1 MYKTTSGI
9 FKRVLV
15 AIDFGEPSTRA
26 VDVAVALASTFEAEL
41 LVMHA
46 YWFPPVAYSGFT
58 DGIAWQA
65 TDLMEQDAKTF
76 DAALAG
82 VRARHPRTEGV
93 LLTGEPSAMILQ
105 AAKEGGAHGRR
116 GLSRVFLGSV
126 AEKVVRL
133 SPVPVLTIPGHADA
147 AAKSRAQSDVAAPL
161 EPRRAQSPKG

>member
-105 AAKEGGAHGRR
+105 AAK
-116 GLSRVFLGSV
+116 
-126 AEKVVRL
+126 
-133 SPVPVLTIPGHADA
+133 
-147 AAKSRAQSDVAAPL
+147 
-161 EPRRAQSPKG
+161 